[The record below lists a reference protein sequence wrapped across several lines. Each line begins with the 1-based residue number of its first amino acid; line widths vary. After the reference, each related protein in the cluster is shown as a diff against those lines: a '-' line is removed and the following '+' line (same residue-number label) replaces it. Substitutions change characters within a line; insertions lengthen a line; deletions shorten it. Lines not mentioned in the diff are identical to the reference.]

1 VVALSQLQLAWLL
14 TRRVT
19 RRGAADP
26 GGSAAARLRAGTH
39 MRRATSGQGARDPA
53 GSVAASTVCGP
64 ACEGK
69 TPWVL
74 EVGRQVF
81 DEKPQRGGG
90 RSKSRR
96 RRGSATAGEHALGEA
111 RFHEAHR

>member
-19 RRGAADP
+19 LRGAADP

-69 TPWVL
+69 TPLGFGGRPAGVRRKNPKGAAAGRGL
-74 EVGRQVF
+74 AGGEGRQLLV
-81 DEKPQRGGG
+81 KV
-90 RSKSRR
+90 
-96 RRGSATAGEHALGEA
+96 HLGP
-111 RFHEAHR
+111 